1 MIAVSDYGEFIQ
13 LEADGEDTAFGVE
26 LVDDLQCFVLGLGHF
41 LGMLFD
47 GGGLK
52 TQDES
57 FHLLL

>member
-1 MIAVSDYGEFIQ
+1 MIAISNNGELVQ
-13 LEADGEDTAFGVE
+13 LETDCEDTAFRVE
-26 LVDDLQCFVLGLGHF
+26 LIDDLKCFVLGLCHF